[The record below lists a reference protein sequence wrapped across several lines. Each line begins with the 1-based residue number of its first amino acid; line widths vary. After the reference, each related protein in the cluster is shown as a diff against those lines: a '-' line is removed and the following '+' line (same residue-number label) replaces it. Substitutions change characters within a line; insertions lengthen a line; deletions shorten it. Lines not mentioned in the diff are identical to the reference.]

1 MEVERLRNVAV
12 NLERYVD
19 SNAAGE
25 FLGLHPVTVM
35 RLAREGHL
43 PGHPVR
49 HAKRRQW
56 RFLLSELSKW
66 LGRQTGGNT
75 TSNERDS
82 EPVTLRMP
90 R

>member
-1 MEVERLRNVAV
+1 MEAERLRNVAV

-66 LGRQTGGNT
+66 LARQTSGNT
-75 TSNERDS
+75 ASNERDS
-82 EPVTLRMP
+82 EPVPLRMP